1 MKCKNIE
8 RLVFRSFNGFL
19 KKEEKQA
26 LEEHLKECPLCR
38 TKKEEYQNII
48 NTLKGEE
55 YPEPLPYFWE
65 RLQPKLKESKSYE
78 PLTLWKQWGIR
89 AIPLSLLAVFLFAA
103 AILLFLPNN
112 NEELSQSEALLLRN
126 LNPLQETSTL
136 LDEEGLENKSMMLI
150 FTAMEEKNG
159 TRR

>member
-1 MKCKNIE
+1 MKCKNVE
-8 RLVFRSFNGFL
+8 RKISRSFDGLL

-26 LEEHLKECPLCR
+26 LEEHLKDCPICQ
-38 TKKEEYQNII
+38 TKKEEYQNIL
-48 NTLKGEE
+48 NTLKGED

-89 AIPLSLLAVFLFAA
+89 AIPISLIAVFLLTV
-103 AILLFLPNN
+103 AIILFLPNN
-112 NEELSQSEALLLRN
+112 NEELSQSGALLLRN
-126 LNPLQETSTL
+126 LNPLQETTSL
-136 LDEEGLENKSMMLI
+136 LEGVGVEDKNMMLI